1 MPVTCQYLHVCSHI
15 HTHTYVGGGTMLAAI
30 SHVVQREPDYVVGK
44 PSMAMLDVL
53 KEM

>member
-1 MPVTCQYLHVCSHI
+1 
-15 HTHTYVGGGTMLAAI
+15 MLAAI